1 MTDVFRDKSSNLLDE
16 QIQTLLGPKEKEI
29 SVGKGEKVSESPENT
44 IGEIKNKYLYTIK
57 DMSYLLLFNS
67 FICLL
72 KECLVTVKKSA
83 PASSHKA
90 SQVSLEVKNRLPM
103 QGT

>member
-29 SVGKGEKVSESPENT
+29 SVGNGEKVSESPENT

-57 DMSYLLLFNS
+57 DM
-67 FICLL
+67 
-72 KECLVTVKKSA
+72 
-83 PASSHKA
+83 
-90 SQVSLEVKNRLPM
+90 
-103 QGT
+103 